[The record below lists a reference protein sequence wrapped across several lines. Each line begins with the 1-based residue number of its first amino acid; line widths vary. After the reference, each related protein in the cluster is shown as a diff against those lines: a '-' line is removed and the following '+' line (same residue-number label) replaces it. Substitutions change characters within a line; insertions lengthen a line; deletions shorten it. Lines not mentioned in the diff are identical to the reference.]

1 MYRDL
6 TELNPGLSI
15 MINGEAYFQEEETD
29 HNNGTGIKEGWTA
42 DVYGLL
48 IEVNGKE
55 YTIKASALSVELI
68 QAIEAA
74 AKTELDT
81 YY

>member
-6 TELNPGLSI
+6 TELDPGLSI

-29 HNNGTGIKEGWTA
+29 HITGTGIKEGWSA
-42 DVYGLL
+42 EVYGLL
-48 IEVNGKE
+48 LEINGKE
-55 YTIKASALSVELI
+55 YTIKASALSIELI

>member
-1 MYRDL
+1 MFRDL
-6 TELNPGLSI
+6 TELDPGLSI

-29 HNNGTGIKEGWTA
+29 HTTGTGIKEGWHA

-48 IEVNGKE
+48 LDINGKE
-55 YTIKASALSVELI
+55 YIIKASALSVELI

-74 AKTELDT
+74 AKTELNT

>member
-1 MYRDL
+1 MFRDL
-6 TELNPGLSI
+6 TELDPGLSI
-15 MINGEAYFQEEETD
+15 MINGEAYLQEEETD
-29 HNNGTGIKEGWTA
+29 HTTGTGIKEGWHA

-48 IEVNGKE
+48 LEINGKE

-74 AKTELDT
+74 AKTELNT